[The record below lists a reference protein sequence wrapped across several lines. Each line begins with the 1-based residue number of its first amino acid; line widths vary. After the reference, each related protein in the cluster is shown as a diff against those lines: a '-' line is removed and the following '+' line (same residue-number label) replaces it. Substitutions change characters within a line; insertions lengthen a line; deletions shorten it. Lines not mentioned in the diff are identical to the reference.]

1 MGVRRRGG
9 RRGGSAP
16 LEVGNGEA
24 LGHGEGRRV
33 RERRGRRVGRAEV
46 AAADRDADG
55 ADGDGE
61 GLEGLERVVR
71 VGQAVVEHAERAVRR
86 VAHVAVVHRL
96 AAARRLLGVDV
107 GEKARAVLDALGGV
121 AGAAGA
127 RRRRAARVLARAHPR
142 RRVGEV
148 VDGGVGVG
156 PPGALGDADGGGRPR
171 VERAERQRVVE
182 VRPRRVVARAAAQLH
197 RAPLLLA
204 VLRPRGREEGKP
216 RLGDRAL
223 VDRRLDDGGQP
234 GGGLRIVLAAQVALV
249 VEPENDAVE
258 VARRAREVD
267 HVAQHAPV
275 DEEREEGD
283 DVGAAARLGLLAV
296 VGLEGRVAAGA
307 AAAVRHRRIAGRRA
321 NTAGIDGPFYCNL
334 SSTDVPL
341 MPRCSTSIL
350 LHSAGDALERP
361 TARTRYIYITYHTT
375 LHYIPHDENTAA
387 GRPWAGGWRR
397 GARRPVV
404 GGGALVNTEKQK
416 TKPKANKL
424 SKRDAPRGTR
434 PPRGTGGASRGSSP
448 RATAAHRRARRR
460 LRRR

>member
-1 MGVRRRGG
+1 MGRGVRRRGG

-16 LEVGNGEA
+16 LEVGDGEA
-24 LGHGEGRRV
+24 LRHGEGRRV
-33 RERRGRRVGRAEV
+33 RERGGRRVGRAEV

-71 VGQAVVEHAERAVRR
+71 VGQAVVEHAKRAVRR

-96 AAARRLLGVDV
+96 AAARRLLRVDV

-156 PPGALGDADGGGRPR
+156 PPRALGDADGGGRPR

-234 GGGLRIVLAAQVALV
+234 GGRLRIVLAAQVALV

-267 HVAQHAPV
+267 DVAQHAPV

-283 DVGAAARLGLLAV
+283 DVGAAARLGLFSM
-296 VGLEGRVAAGA
+296 VGFEGGVAAGA

-321 NTAGIDGPFYCNL
+321 DDGRCAVESLFSDF
-334 SSTDVPL
+334 SS
-341 MPRCSTSIL
+341 
-350 LHSAGDALERP
+350 
-361 TARTRYIYITYHTT
+361 
-375 LHYIPHDENTAA
+375 
-387 GRPWAGGWRR
+387 RR
-397 GARRPVV
+397 RR
-404 GGGALVNTEKQK
+404 
-416 TKPKANKL
+416 
-424 SKRDAPRGTR
+424 
-434 PPRGTGGASRGSSP
+434 ASRRELAGKP
-448 RATAAHRRARRR
+448 TF
-460 LRRR
+460 